1 MRILIGSTG
10 FVGTNLQRFINF
22 DYKYNSKNLEEISSA
37 PDGCDLY
44 LSCLPA
50 TKWMINKNP
59 GLDLENAVSI
69 FTKIK
74 NKKYNKVF
82 LFSTIDVYQD
92 TELLADETT
101 TPLFKSLSYGHN
113 RYLFEDLVT
122 QNLEYKSIK
131 VLRLPGLFGLHLKK
145 NILFDIKNSNNLD
158 QININSYYQWY
169 NMDRIGTDLDVA
181 GQLDKTIINLFPEP
195 VSTRKIVEEFCDGL
209 VGYDG
214 KLISY
219 NYQTL
224 TKSSKYWY
232 DSETS
237 LKEIGEF
244 LCR

>member
-1 MRILIGSTG
+1 MRILVGSTG

-22 DYKYNSKNLEEISSA
+22 DYKYNSKNLDEISSA

-50 TKWMINKNP
+50 TKWIINKNP
-59 GLDLENAVSI
+59 GLDLENAISI

-74 NKKYNKVF
+74 NKKYNNVF

-92 TELLADETT
+92 TELLADETIA
-101 TPLFKSLSYGHN
+101 PVFQSLGYGHN
-113 RYLFEDLVT
+113 RYIFEDLIT
-122 QNLEYKSIK
+122 QNLEYNSIK
-131 VLRLPGLFGLHLKK
+131 VLRLPGVYGPYLKK

-169 NMDRIGTDLDVA
+169 NINLIALDIETANYDDR
-181 GQLDKTIINLFPEP
+181 TIFNLFPEP
-195 VSTRKIVEEFCDGL
+195 VSTRDIVERFCDKPI
-209 VGYDG
+209 GYEG
-214 KLISY
+214 KLMTY
-219 NYQTL
+219 NYQTNTT
-224 TKSSKYWY
+224 TKRYWH
-232 DSETS
+232 DSDTS